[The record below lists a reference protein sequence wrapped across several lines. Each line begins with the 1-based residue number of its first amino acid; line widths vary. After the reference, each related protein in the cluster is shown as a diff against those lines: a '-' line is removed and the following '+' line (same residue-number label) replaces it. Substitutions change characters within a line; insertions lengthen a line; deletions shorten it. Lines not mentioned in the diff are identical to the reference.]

1 MDYFNMVCDGCG
13 REVQGYNIVN
23 GMKFCAKCYQEIFG
37 NKNMTENLKNMYEAY
52 LKILNEKD
60 QQIAEL
66 EEQLKNAIVPK
77 FKYGQDVWC
86 VYPTNE
92 HRQGFV
98 FELEFVGY
106 TKDKIICCITENEE
120 FEYDEV
126 FETKAE
132 AEAKLREL
140 KGEGDVKD

>member
-1 MDYFNMVCDGCG
+1 MSKRY
-13 REVQGYNIVN
+13 EQWGYESFKDNKT
-23 GMKFCAKCYQEIFG
+23 GEIYD
-37 NKNMTENLKNMYEAY
+37 NYIDLIN
-52 LKILNEKD
+52 
-60 QQIAEL
+60 QQSERISEL

-140 KGEGDVKD
+140 KGEKK

>member
-1 MDYFNMVCDGCG
+1 MEQRFYYDEFLEEIYDSSIDDYPN
-13 REVQGYNIVN
+13 
-23 GMKFCAKCYQEIFG
+23 
-37 NKNMTENLKNMYEAY
+37 NLTIYG
-52 LKILNEKD
+52 ILND
-60 QQIAEL
+60 QQQRIAEL

-132 AEAKLREL
+132 AEAKLKEL
-140 KGEGDVKD
+140 GENK